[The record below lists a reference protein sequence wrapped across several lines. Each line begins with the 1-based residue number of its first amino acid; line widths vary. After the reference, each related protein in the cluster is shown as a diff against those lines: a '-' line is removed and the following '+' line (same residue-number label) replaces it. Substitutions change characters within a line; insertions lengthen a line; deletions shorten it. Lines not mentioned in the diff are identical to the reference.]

1 MIKVYLIDD
10 HPFVLQGL
18 KSFLE
23 IKEEIAVIGSAKSGP
38 LALQE
43 IKDTTIDVAIVDL
56 HLPEM
61 DGIEIIKKIKDIS
74 PTTEIIVLSSFCKDQ
89 EIISAIDAGALS
101 YLMKDS
107 PPDKL
112 AEAIIAANKGEATLH
127 HRISKKLMQQ
137 ATEKKEVIEPLT
149 PREKE
154 VLAELTTGK
163 SNKKIAEALF
173 ISERTV
179 KTHISNI
186 LRKLDVQDRT
196 QAAIKAIDNNLIER

>member
-1 MIKVYLIDD
+1 
-10 HPFVLQGL
+10 
-18 KSFLE
+18 
-23 IKEEIAVIGSAKSGP
+23 
-38 LALQE
+38 
-43 IKDTTIDVAIVDL
+43 
-56 HLPEM
+56 M
-61 DGIEIIKKIKDIS
+61 DGIEIIKKIKKIS
-74 PTTEIIVLSSFCKDQ
+74 PITEIIVLSSFCKDQ

-137 ATEKKEVIEPLT
+137 ATTKKEVIEPLT

-179 KTHISNI
+179 KTHVSNI

>member
-23 IKEEIAVIGSAKSGP
+23 IKEEIKVIGSAKKGTIAIQE
-38 LALQE
+38 LA
-43 IKDTTIDVAIVDL
+43 DTTIDVAIVDL

-61 DGIEIIKKIKDIS
+61 DGIKVIKKIKEIS

-112 AEAIIAANKGEATLH
+112 ADAIIAANKGEATLH

-179 KTHISNI
+179 KTHVSNI